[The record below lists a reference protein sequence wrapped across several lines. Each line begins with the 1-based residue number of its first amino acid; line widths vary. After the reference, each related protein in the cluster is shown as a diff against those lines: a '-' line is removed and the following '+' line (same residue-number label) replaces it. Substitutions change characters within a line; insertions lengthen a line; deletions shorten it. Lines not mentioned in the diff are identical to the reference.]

1 MAPSRP
7 SSLADSASSG
17 AGGTRPTAP
26 AAASVIRPK
35 EASAAAQATTRRS
48 DDNAASSGTTT
59 IHGTRKDVMLPV
71 SQAVK
76 VIRPAKF
83 AAEIRCARL
92 NLPVR
97 DKKMAMANGDRNQ
110 RKATAS
116 SSVGPSVNQ
125 RYKGKMQIAISAASR
140 CAA

>member
-97 DKKMAMANGDRNQ
+97 DKQMRRDEGLVAGGGHDFVINGVMDKRAEIGAERAQ
-110 RKATAS
+110 ALMD
-116 SSVGPSVNQ
+116 Q
-125 RYKGKMQIAISAASR
+125 
-140 CAA
+140 